1 MEDYITIQRWQIK
14 AYYEDWQVEYLE
26 NNIVRITDSM
36 NGKIRLFK
44 LVEDNSNPE
53 QLIYPTNVIVIQQ
66 PIPTAIKWH
75 ELTNWRHAKRLSV
88 QYPQTWKQWKE
99 KNLIPLNVLK
109 RVEEDDTPVPNTF
122 GKI

>member
-14 AYYEDWQVEYLE
+14 AYYENQQVEYLE

-44 LVEDNSNPE
+44 LVEDNTNPE
-53 QLIYPTNVIVIQQ
+53 QLIYPTNVMIIQQ

-88 QYPQTWKQWKE
+88 QYPQTWEKWKDQG
-99 KNLIPLNVLK
+99 LIPLNVLK

-122 GKI
+122 GKN

>member
-1 MEDYITIQRWQIK
+1 MEDYITIQPWQIK
-14 AYYEDWQVEYLE
+14 AYYESWQVEYLE
-26 NNIVRITDSM
+26 DNIVRVTDSM

-88 QYPQTWKQWKE
+88 QYPQTWKKWKE

>member
-14 AYYEDWQVEYLE
+14 AYYEPWQVEYLE

-36 NGKIRLFK
+36 NGKVRLFK

-88 QYPQTWKQWKE
+88 QYPNVWKQWKE

>member
-1 MEDYITIQRWQIK
+1 MEDYITIQPWQIK
-14 AYYEDWQVEYLE
+14 AYYEPWQVEYLE

-53 QLIYPTNVIVIQQ
+53 QLIYPTNVVVIQQ

-88 QYPQTWKQWKE
+88 QYPQTWKKWKDQG
-99 KNLIPLNVLK
+99 LIPLNVLK
-109 RVEEDDTPVPNTF
+109 QVEQDDTPIPNTF

>member
-1 MEDYITIQRWQIK
+1 MEDYITIQPWQIK
-14 AYYEDWQVEYLE
+14 AYYESWQVEYLE

-53 QLIYPTNVIVIQQ
+53 QLIYPTNVIIIQQ
-66 PIPTAIKWH
+66 PIPTTIEWH

-88 QYPQTWKQWKE
+88 QYPNVWKKWKE

-109 RVEEDDTPVPNTF
+109 RVEEDDTPIPNTF

>member
-1 MEDYITIQRWQIK
+1 MEDYITIQPWQIK
-14 AYYEDWQVEYLE
+14 AYYEPWQVEYLE

-53 QLIYPTNVIVIQQ
+53 QLIYPVNVMIIQQ

-75 ELTNWRHAKRLSV
+75 ELTNWRHAKRLLV
-88 QYPQTWKQWKE
+88 QYPQTWKKWKDQG
-99 KNLIPLNVLK
+99 LIPLEILLK
-109 RVEEDDTPVPNTF
+109 AEQDR
-122 GKI
+122 GKFDK

>member
-1 MEDYITIQRWQIK
+1 MEDYITIQPWQIK
-14 AYYEDWQVEYLE
+14 AYYEPWQVEYLE

-88 QYPQTWKQWKE
+88 QYPNVWKQWKE

>member
-14 AYYEDWQVEYLE
+14 AYYEPWQVEYLE

-53 QLIYPTNVIVIQQ
+53 QLIYPANVIVIQQ

-75 ELTNWRHAKRLSV
+75 ELINWRHTKRLSV
-88 QYPQTWKQWKE
+88 QYPNVWKQWKE
-99 KNLIPLNVLK
+99 KNLIPLSVLK

>member
-14 AYYEDWQVEYLE
+14 AYYEPWQVEYLE
-26 NNIVRITDSM
+26 NNIVRVTDSM

-53 QLIYPTNVIVIQQ
+53 QLIYPTNIVVIQQ

-88 QYPQTWKQWKE
+88 QYPNVWKKWKE

>member
-14 AYYEDWQVEYLE
+14 AYYESWQVEYLE
-26 NNIVRITDSM
+26 DNIVRITDSM

-88 QYPQTWKQWKE
+88 QYPQTWKKWKE

>member
-1 MEDYITIQRWQIK
+1 MEDYITIQPWQIK
-14 AYYEDWQVEYLE
+14 AYYEPWQVEYLE
-26 NNIVRITDSM
+26 DNIVRVTDSM

-44 LVEDNSNPE
+44 LVGDNSNPE
-53 QLIYPTNVIVIQQ
+53 QLIYPANVIVIQQ

-88 QYPQTWKQWKE
+88 QYPNVWKQWKE

>member
-1 MEDYITIQRWQIK
+1 MEDYIRIQPWQIK
-14 AYYEDWQVEYLE
+14 AYYESWQVEYLE
-26 NNIVRITDSM
+26 NDIVRVTDSM

-88 QYPQTWKQWKE
+88 QYPQIWKKWKE

>member
-14 AYYEDWQVEYLE
+14 AYYESWQVEYLE
-26 NNIVRITDSM
+26 DNIVRITDSM

-53 QLIYPTNVIVIQQ
+53 QLIYPANVIVIQQ

-88 QYPQTWKQWKE
+88 QYPQIWGKWKDQG
-99 KNLIPLNVLK
+99 LIPLEVLLK
-109 RVEEDDTPVPNTF
+109 TEQDR
-122 GKI
+122 GKFDK

>member
-1 MEDYITIQRWQIK
+1 MEDYITIQPWQIK
-14 AYYEDWQVEYLE
+14 AYYETEQVEYLE

-36 NGKIRLFK
+36 NGKVRLFK

-66 PIPTAIKWH
+66 PIPTAIKQH
-75 ELTNWRHAKRLSV
+75 ELTNWRHVKRLSV
-88 QYPQTWKQWKE
+88 QYPNVWKKWKE
-99 KNLIPLNVLK
+99 KNLIPLNALK

>member
-1 MEDYITIQRWQIK
+1 MENYITIQPWQIK
-14 AYYEDWQVEYLE
+14 AYYETEQVEYLE
-26 NNIVRITDSM
+26 NDIVRITDSM

-53 QLIYPTNVIVIQQ
+53 QLIYPANVMIIQQ
-66 PIPTAIKWH
+66 SIPTVIDWH
-75 ELTNWRHAKRLSV
+75 DITIWRHAKRLSV
-88 QYPQTWKQWKE
+88 QYPQTWKKWKE

>member
-14 AYYEDWQVEYLE
+14 AYYETEQVEYLE

-53 QLIYPTNVIVIQQ
+53 QLIYPTNIMIIQQ
-66 PIPTAIKWH
+66 PIPTVIEWH
-75 ELTNWRHAKRLSV
+75 DITNWRHAKRLSV

>member
-14 AYYEDWQVEYLE
+14 AYYEPWQVEYLE
-26 NNIVRITDSM
+26 DNIVRVTDSM

-53 QLIYPTNVIVIQQ
+53 QLIYPTNVVVIQQ

-88 QYPQTWKQWKE
+88 QYPNVWKKWKE

>member
-1 MEDYITIQRWQIK
+1 MEDYITIQPWQIK
-14 AYYEDWQVEYLE
+14 AYYESWQVEYLE

>member
-1 MEDYITIQRWQIK
+1 MEDYITIQPWQIK
-14 AYYEDWQVEYLE
+14 AYYETWQVEYLE

-66 PIPTAIKWH
+66 PIPTVIEWH
-75 ELTNWRHAKRLSV
+75 DITNWRHAKRLSV
-88 QYPQTWKQWKE
+88 QYPNVWEKRKE

>member
-14 AYYEDWQVEYLE
+14 AYYEAEQVEYLE

-88 QYPQTWKQWKE
+88 QYPQTWKKWKDQG
-99 KNLIPLNVLK
+99 LIPLNVLK

>member
-1 MEDYITIQRWQIK
+1 MEDYITIQPWQIK
-14 AYYEDWQVEYLE
+14 AYYEPWQVEYLE

>member
-1 MEDYITIQRWQIK
+1 MEDYITIQPWQIK
-14 AYYEDWQVEYLE
+14 AYYEPWQVEYLE

-88 QYPQTWKQWKE
+88 QYPNVWKKWKE

>member
-1 MEDYITIQRWQIK
+1 MEDYITIQPWQIK

-26 NNIVRITDSM
+26 NNIVRVTDSM

>member
-1 MEDYITIQRWQIK
+1 MEDYITIQPWQIK
-14 AYYEDWQVEYLE
+14 AYYESWQVEYLE

-53 QLIYPTNVIVIQQ
+53 QLIYPTNVIIIQQ
-66 PIPTAIKWH
+66 PIPTTIEWH

-88 QYPQTWKQWKE
+88 QYPNVWKQWKE

-109 RVEEDDTPVPNTF
+109 RVEEDDTPIPNTF

>member
-14 AYYEDWQVEYLE
+14 AYYEPWQVEYLE
-26 NNIVRITDSM
+26 DNIVRITDSM

-53 QLIYPTNVIVIQQ
+53 QLIYPANVIVIQQ

-75 ELTNWRHAKRLSV
+75 ELINWRHAKRLSV
-88 QYPQTWKQWKE
+88 QYPQTWKKWKE
-99 KNLIPLNVLK
+99 QGLIPLNVLK

>member
-1 MEDYITIQRWQIK
+1 MEDYITIQPWQIK
-14 AYYEDWQVEYLE
+14 AYYENQQVEYLE

-66 PIPTAIKWH
+66 PMPTEIEWH
-75 ELTNWRHAKRLSV
+75 ELTNWHHAKRLSV
-88 QYPQTWKQWKE
+88 QYPQIWKKWKE

>member
-1 MEDYITIQRWQIK
+1 MEDYITIQPWQIK
-14 AYYEDWQVEYLE
+14 AYYESWQVEYLE

-53 QLIYPTNVIVIQQ
+53 QLIYPTNVIIIQQ
-66 PIPTAIKWH
+66 PIPTAIKWY
-75 ELTNWRHAKRLSV
+75 ELINWRHAKRLSV
-88 QYPQTWKQWKE
+88 QYPQTWGKWKDQG
-99 KNLIPLNVLK
+99 LIPLNVLK

>member
-1 MEDYITIQRWQIK
+1 MENYITIQRWQIK
-14 AYYEDWQVEYLE
+14 AYYEPWQVEYLE

-88 QYPQTWKQWKE
+88 QYPQTWEKWKDQG
-99 KNLIPLNVLK
+99 LIPLNVLK

>member
-1 MEDYITIQRWQIK
+1 MENYITIQRWQIK
-14 AYYEDWQVEYLE
+14 AYYEPWQVEYLE
-26 NNIVRITDSM
+26 DNIVRITDSM

-53 QLIYPTNVIVIQQ
+53 QLIYPANVIVIQQ

-75 ELTNWRHAKRLSV
+75 ELTNCRHAKRLSV
-88 QYPQTWKQWKE
+88 QYPQVWKKWKE

>member
-1 MEDYITIQRWQIK
+1 MENYITIQRWQIK
-14 AYYEDWQVEYLE
+14 AYYETEQVEYLE

-53 QLIYPTNVIVIQQ
+53 QLIYPTNVIIIQQ
-66 PIPTAIKWH
+66 PIPTVIEWH
-75 ELTNWRHAKRLSV
+75 DITNWRHAKRLSV
-88 QYPQTWKQWKE
+88 QYPQTWKKWKE

>member
-14 AYYEDWQVEYLE
+14 AYYENQQVEYLE

-53 QLIYPTNVIVIQQ
+53 QLIYPANVIVIQQ

-88 QYPQTWKQWKE
+88 QYPQTWEKWKDQG
-99 KNLIPLNVLK
+99 LIPLDVLLK
-109 RVEEDDTPVPNTF
+109 VEQDSEKFD
-122 GKI
+122 K

>member
-1 MEDYITIQRWQIK
+1 MEDYITIQPWQIK
-14 AYYEDWQVEYLE
+14 AYYEPWQVEYLE
-26 NNIVRITDSM
+26 DNIVRVTDSM

-44 LVEDNSNPE
+44 LVGNNTDPE
-53 QLIYPTNVIVIQQ
+53 QLIYPANVVIIQQ

-88 QYPQTWKQWKE
+88 QYPQVWRQWKDQG
-99 KNLIPLNVLK
+99 LIPLEVLLK
-109 RVEEDDTPVPNTF
+109 VEQDDTPVPNTY

>member
-14 AYYEDWQVEYLE
+14 AYYEPWQVEYLE

-88 QYPQTWKQWKE
+88 QYPQTWKKWKDQG
-99 KNLIPLNVLK
+99 LIPLNVLK

>member
-1 MEDYITIQRWQIK
+1 MEDYITIQPWQIK
-14 AYYEDWQVEYLE
+14 AYYESWQVEYLE

-53 QLIYPTNVIVIQQ
+53 QLIYPTNVVVIQQ

-88 QYPQTWKQWKE
+88 QYPNVWGKWKE

>member
-1 MEDYITIQRWQIK
+1 MEDYITIQPWQIK
-14 AYYEDWQVEYLE
+14 AYYEPWQVEYLE
-26 NNIVRITDSM
+26 NNIVRVTDSM

-53 QLIYPTNVIVIQQ
+53 QLIYPTNVVVIQQ

-88 QYPQTWKQWKE
+88 QYPNVWKKWKE

>member
-1 MEDYITIQRWQIK
+1 MEDYITIQPWQIK
-14 AYYEDWQVEYLE
+14 AYYETWQVEYLE

-66 PIPTAIKWH
+66 PIPTVIEWH
-75 ELTNWRHAKRLSV
+75 DITNWRHAKRLSV
-88 QYPQTWKQWKE
+88 QYPNVWEKWKE